1 MVTESSQI
9 TVSEISFECILGTY
23 SFERESPQ
31 RVLLSFTLWL
41 DFSPSA
47 KTENLQDT
55 VNYAALTEDIKQ
67 FIIRSQ
73 FFLVETLVTAVAER
87 VLNYSPLIQKTE
99 ISVSKPN
106 AIPEAE
112 RVTATIRVSR

>member
-1 MVTESSQI
+1 MVAEVSKI
-9 TVSEISFECILGTY
+9 TVSKISFECILGTY
-23 SFERESPQ
+23 SFERETPQ

-41 DFSPSA
+41 DFSQAA

-55 VNYAALTEDIKQ
+55 VNYAALTEDLKQ

-73 FFLVETLVTAVAER
+73 FFLVETLVTATAER
-87 VLNYSPLIQKTE
+87 VLNYSPLIRKTE
-99 ISVSKPN
+99 ISISKPN

-112 RVTATIRVSR
+112 NVTATIRVSR